1 MTTPN
6 KPAQTVAP
14 LADLIRNRWS
24 PRIFDSSY
32 VLSSEQINS
41 LGEAVRWA
49 PSSMNQQPWQVV
61 FLTRG
66 DELFNELSEKGLTGF
81 NQAWAP
87 AASLYAVI
95 LGRQTEQG
103 KDRNQAATYYDLGL
117 ASMQLVMQAESMGL
131 RSHFMGGILPDEI
144 AQILNVTDHW
154 VVCVIAIGKQGSID
168 GASDE
173 LTARELAERSRKDP
187 HNTYLINQR
196 LS

>member
-1 MTTPN
+1 M
-6 KPAQTVAP
+6 
-14 LADLIRNRWS
+14 
-24 PRIFDSSY
+24 
-32 VLSSEQINS
+32 
-41 LGEAVRWA
+41 
-49 PSSMNQQPWQVV
+49 
-61 FLTRG
+61 
-66 DELFNELSEKGLTGF
+66 
-81 NQAWAP
+81 
-87 AASLYAVI
+87 I
-95 LGRQTEQG
+95 LGKQTEQG
-103 KDRNQAATYYDLGL
+103 NDRNQAATYYDLGL

>member
-6 KPAQTVAP
+6 KPAQTIAP

-24 PRIFDSSY
+24 PRIFDSSFA
-32 VLSSEQINS
+32 LSSEQINS

-66 DELFNELSEKGLTGF
+66 DELFNQLSQKGLTGF

-95 LGRQTEQG
+95 LGKQTEQG

-168 GASDE
+168 EASEE
-173 LTARELAERSRKDP
+173 LTVRELAER
-187 HNTYLINQR
+187 T
-196 LS
+196 

>member
-6 KPAQTVAP
+6 KPAQTIAP

-24 PRIFDSSY
+24 PRIFDSSF

-66 DELFNELSEKGLTGF
+66 DELFNQLSQKGLTGF
-81 NQAWAP
+81 NQGWAP

-95 LGRQTEQG
+95 LGKQTEHG
-103 KDRNQAATYYDLGL
+103 KARNQAATYYDLGL

-168 GASDE
+168 GASEE
-173 LTARELAERSRKDP
+173 LTVRELAERTRKDP
-187 HNTYLINQR
+187 RNTYLINQR
-196 LS
+196 FS